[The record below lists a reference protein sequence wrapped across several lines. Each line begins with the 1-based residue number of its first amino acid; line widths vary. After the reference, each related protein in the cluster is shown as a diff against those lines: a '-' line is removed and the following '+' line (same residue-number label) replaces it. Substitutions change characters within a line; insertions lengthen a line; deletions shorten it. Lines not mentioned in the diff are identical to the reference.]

1 MHLEMALEQ
10 LLILVMT
17 YSSDTAVGVGLER
30 EVIELS

>member
-17 YSSDTAVGVGLER
+17 YSSDTVVGVGLER